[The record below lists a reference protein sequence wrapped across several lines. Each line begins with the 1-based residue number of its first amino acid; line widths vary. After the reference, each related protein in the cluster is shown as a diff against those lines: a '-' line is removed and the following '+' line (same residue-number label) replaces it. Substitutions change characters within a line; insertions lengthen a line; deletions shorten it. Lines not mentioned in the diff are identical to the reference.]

1 MCMSV
6 KADIYKGETYDTN
19 DQQIVFVF
27 LTISFSFFFLR
38 ERERLVEFNFFNT
51 FKSSICLHTLNL
63 FPNASKTLALASTE
77 DKLNQLICTDTSTDM
92 LHHLR

>member
-1 MCMSV
+1 MCMSL

-19 DQQIVFVF
+19 DRQIVFVF
-27 LTISFSFFFLR
+27 LTISFFKK
-38 ERERLVEFNFFNT
+38 EREKDWWSLIFFNT

-77 DKLNQLICTDTSTDM
+77 DKMNQLICTDTSTDM
-92 LHHLR
+92 LHHLRW

>member
-1 MCMSV
+1 MCMSL

-19 DQQIVFVF
+19 DRQIVFVF
-27 LTISFSFFFLR
+27 LTISFFKKQR
-38 ERERLVEFNFFNT
+38 EKDWWNLIFFNT

-77 DKLNQLICTDTSTDM
+77 DKMNQLICTDTSTDM
-92 LHHLR
+92 LHHLRW